1 MVRFINARLTI
12 AARLWLMVI
21 VSAVPDVLLTAL
33 YVQQS
38 SIDIAFAQK
47 EIDGTNYLSELWPH
61 FMAVA
66 RTGVTAEPAPL
77 SDRYDDE
84 FQATDAAK
92 VYNSTRDPTEK
103 LDAGKTLIGNVADN
117 SNLTLDPDLDSF
129 YAMDADTV
137 RLPGIVAAAIA
148 LTKAAA
154 EPAGTPSRLVHIA
167 FAVNRLEISAGD
179 ANASLSAAMKNNK
192 AGLTKTALVVLTG
205 ELKKAADTLAAN
217 GRALLDGGTAANLGA
232 DEVTLLKQTD
242 TTWVATNAE
251 LKRLL
256 DVRVHAFHSKLAIN
270 LMIAGLS
277 LLISY
282 WLSKTISTGL
292 SRRVSRLVAV
302 MKQLVAE
309 DPTPEIPYLSDRN
322 ETGQIAKTLLAF
334 KASVAARKHLE
345 GEQVAA
351 NEQTLVVG
359 AVATGL
365 DALARGNLTT
375 TLSTSFPPAYDQI
388 RIDLNAA
395 ALTLRESMVTIARS
409 TDAIGTGTSG
419 IVVSTGTLARRT
431 AEQAT
436 SLRVSALALDEVTA
450 TIQVAA
456 RDANVVHDIVAAV
469 QAEAA
474 ASGGVV
480 RQAIEAMGAIEG
492 SSKEIGV
499 IIAVMDEIASQ
510 TNLLAL
516 NASIEAARAGA
527 SGRGF
532 AVVAAEIR
540 ELAER
545 SAHAAREVRALIST
559 SSKQVGHGAA
569 LVDATGRALETII
582 GRIGETGAAMNGIAA
597 GASAQAERLREINGA
612 IGRMDKDTLANAV
625 MVDEAIRVAQDL
637 KGETD
642 RLAALVGRF
651 KIGAEPGRDR
661 LPRAA

>member
-1 MVRFINARLTI
+1 MVRFINSRLTI
-12 AARLWLMVI
+12 PARLWLMVV

-47 EIDGTNYLSELWPH
+47 EIDGTDYLSGLWSH
-61 FMAVA
+61 FMSVA
-66 RTGVTAEPAPL
+66 KTGVATAPAPI
-77 SDRYDDE
+77 SDSYDAEFKADE
-84 FQATDAAK
+84 AAKAYDAAR
-92 VYNSTRDPTEK
+92 VVTEK
-103 LDAGKTLIGNVADN
+103 LDAGKALIGTVADN

-137 RLPGIVAAAIA
+137 RLPGIAAAAIA
-148 LTKAAA
+148 LGKAAA

-179 ANASLSAAMKNNK
+179 ANASLTAAMKNNK
-192 AGLTKTALVVLTG
+192 GGVTKTALAGLT
-205 ELKKAADTLAAN
+205 ETLKKASDALAAA
-217 GRALLDGGTAANLGA
+217 GRALLEGGTAADLGTMQA
-232 DEVTLLKQTD
+232 ELLVRTD
-242 TTWVATNAE
+242 ATWSATNAE

-256 DVRVHAFHSKLAIN
+256 AARVDGFHSRLAIN
-270 LMIAGLS
+270 LLIAGLS
-277 LLISY
+277 LLVSY

-292 SRRVSRLVAV
+292 SRRVTRLVAV

-309 DPTPEIPYLSDRN
+309 DATPAIPYLTDRN

-334 KASVAARKHLE
+334 KDSVAARKQLE
-345 GEQVAA
+345 GERAA
-351 NEQTLVVG
+351 AGEKTLVVG

-365 DALARGNLTT
+365 DALARGDLTAT
-375 TLSTSFPPAYDQI
+375 ISQRFPAAYDQI

-395 ALTLRESMVTIARS
+395 FSTLRESVITIALS
-409 TDAIGTGTSG
+409 SAAIKEGTSG
-419 IVVSTGTLARRT
+419 IVGSTGNLARRT
-431 AEQAT
+431 EEQAT
-436 SLRVSALALDEVTA
+436 ALRVSASALDEVTA

-456 RDANVVHDIVAAV
+456 RDANVIHDIVASV
-469 QAEAA
+469 LAEAS
-474 ASGGVV
+474 ASGNVV
-480 RQAIEAMGAIEG
+480 RQAIDAMGAIEG

-516 NASIEAARAGA
+516 NAGIEAARAGV

-545 SAHAAREVRALIST
+545 SARAAREVRGLISA
-559 SSKQVGHGAA
+559 SSKQVGRGAA
-569 LVDATGRALETII
+569 LVDATGRALQSII
-582 GRIGETGAAMNGIAA
+582 ARIGETGTAMTAIAS

-612 IGRMDKDTLANAV
+612 IGHMDRATRANAL
-625 MVDEAIRVAQDL
+625 MVDEATVSAHALQSQT
-637 KGETD
+637 E

-651 KIGAEPGRDR
+651 KTTDERTLAD
-661 LPRAA
+661 AA

>member
-1 MVRFINARLTI
+1 M
-12 AARLWLMVI
+12 
-21 VSAVPDVLLTAL
+21 
-33 YVQQS
+33 
-38 SIDIAFAQK
+38 
-47 EIDGTNYLSELWPH
+47 
-61 FMAVA
+61 
-66 RTGVTAEPAPL
+66 
-77 SDRYDDE
+77 
-84 FQATDAAK
+84 
-92 VYNSTRDPTEK
+92 
-103 LDAGKTLIGNVADN
+103 
-117 SNLTLDPDLDSF
+117 
-129 YAMDADTV
+129 
-137 RLPGIVAAAIA
+137 
-148 LTKAAA
+148 
-154 EPAGTPSRLVHIA
+154 
-167 FAVNRLEISAGD
+167 NRLEISAGD
-179 ANASLSAAMKNNK
+179 ANASLTAAMKNNK
-192 AGLTKTALVVLTG
+192 AGVTRTTLGALTDD
-205 ELKKAADTLAAN
+205 LKKASDTLAAS
-217 GRALLDGGTAANLGA
+217 GRALLDGRTASSLGSDKA
-232 DEVTLLKQTD
+232 VLLSRTD
-242 TTWVATNAE
+242 AAWVATNAE

-256 DVRVHAFHSKLAIN
+256 DARVGGFHKKLVVN
-270 LMIAGLS
+270 LIIAGLS
-277 LLISY
+277 LLVSY
-282 WLSKTISTGL
+282 WLSKTISAGL
-292 SRRVSRLVAV
+292 SRRVTRLVAV
-302 MKQLVAE
+302 MKKLVAE
-309 DPTPEIPYLSDRN
+309 DATPEIPYLTDRN

-334 KASVAARKHLE
+334 KESVAARKQLE

-351 NEQTLVVG
+351 GEQTQVVG

-375 TLSTSFPPAYDQI
+375 TLSESFPPAYDQI

-395 ALTLRESMVTIARS
+395 AMTLRESMFTIARS
-409 TDAIGTGTSG
+409 TDAIRTGSSG
-419 IVVSTGTLARRT
+419 IVGSTGTLARRT

-436 SLRVSALALDEVTA
+436 ALRVSALALDEVTA

-474 ASGGVV
+474 ASGDVV

-545 SAHAAREVRALIST
+545 SAHAAREVRALISA

-582 GRIGETGAAMNGIAA
+582 GRIGETGTAMNGIAS

-612 IGRMDKDTLANAV
+612 IGKMDKDTRANAV
-625 MVDEAIRVAQDL
+625 MVDEAIVVAQTL

-651 KIGAEPGRDR
+651 KIDAPGD
-661 LPRAA
+661 AARPKAA